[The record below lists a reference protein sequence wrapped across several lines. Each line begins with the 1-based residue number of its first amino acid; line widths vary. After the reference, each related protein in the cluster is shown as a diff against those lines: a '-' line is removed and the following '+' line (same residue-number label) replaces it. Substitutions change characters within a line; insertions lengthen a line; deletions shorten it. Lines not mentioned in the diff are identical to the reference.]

1 MHRYTTYYK
10 RFTTTVA
17 LQTNILTKGVKEMKK
32 IFESPEINIYELQK
46 DCVLNL
52 SNGDGDDP
60 IFDNEFPI
68 FPV

>member
-1 MHRYTTYYK
+1 
-10 RFTTTVA
+10 
-17 LQTNILTKGVKEMKK
+17 MKK
-32 IFESPEINIYELQK
+32 VFESPEINIYELQK

-52 SNGDGDDP
+52 SNGNGNGDDP